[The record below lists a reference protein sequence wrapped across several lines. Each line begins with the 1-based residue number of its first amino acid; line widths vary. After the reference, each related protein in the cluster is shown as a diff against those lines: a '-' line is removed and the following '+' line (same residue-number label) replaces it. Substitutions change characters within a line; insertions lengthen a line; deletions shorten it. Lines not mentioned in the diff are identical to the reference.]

1 MKNRGMFPFFT
12 KGEVTMKYACSGAL
26 AGLIA
31 TSILCAAPVMA
42 EWSDYYAR
50 ESAAQN
56 SASSALNHGGT
67 YSQAGRNYI
76 NNQKNWE
83 IPDGTGQGGQSAE
96 MTPEE
101 RVEYERVMQ
110 NTNRMLNNMYNQPHN
125 FGPQPRP
132 MSADEKTE
140 FDRSMQRS
148 DDLMRQIEN
157 DPMFK

>member
-1 MKNRGMFPFFT
+1 MNKSWS
-12 KGEVTMKYACSGAL
+12 AII

-31 TSILCAAPVMA
+31 TIILWAAPVMA
-42 EWSDYYAR
+42 EWSDYSAR
-50 ESAAQN
+50 KSAAQN
-56 SASSALNHGGT
+56 SANTSLKYGGT

-76 NNQKNWE
+76 NNRDNWQV
-83 IPDGTGQGGQSAE
+83 PDGTVEGGRSAE
-96 MTPEE
+96 MTAEE
-101 RVEYERVMQ
+101 RAEYNRVRQ

-132 MSADEKTE
+132 MSVDEKTE

-157 DPMFK
+157 DPMLK